1 LNYLENRL
9 IFLCFIL
16 EEEDKMCWR
25 EGYSSKI
32 FYEFKR
38 IQKNV
43 SKCQKYSCK
52 MMSFLV
58 K

>member
-1 LNYLENRL
+1 
-9 IFLCFIL
+9 
-16 EEEDKMCWR
+16 MCWR
-25 EGYSSKI
+25 EGYSNKI

-58 K
+58 KQSCEILGARIIIH

>member
-1 LNYLENRL
+1 
-9 IFLCFIL
+9 
-16 EEEDKMCWR
+16 MCWR
-25 EGYSSKI
+25 EGYSNKI

-43 SKCQKYSCK
+43 SKCKKYSCK